1 MTSYTYTNPGGNIV
15 VMALAIEKSG
25 LPLPDGMIGSGGQVT
40 VLFTNALTAGQE
52 SSLATLMAGSTVGQV
67 PVTINSIYTLDDIMD
82 LRSQLKATLAAQG
95 ITFSIYPSGPSQY
108 KLIFDKVLTTSDK
121 NKVVTAVGAFLKSIQ

>member
-25 LPLPDGMIGSGGQVT
+25 LPLPDGMMSSSGEVT
-40 VLFTNALTAGQE
+40 VFFASALTTGQE
-52 SSLATLMAGSTVGQV
+52 SSLATLMAGATVGQV
-67 PVTINSIYTLDDIMD
+67 PVTINSVYTLDDIMD
-82 LRSQLKATLAAQG
+82 LRAQLKATLAAQG
-95 ITFSIYPSGPSQY
+95 ITFSIYPSGSSQY
-108 KLIFDKVLTTSDK
+108 KLIFDKVLTTSER